1 MSKVERL
8 SAGALSWH
16 CDPKQFDFET
26 TNDLEDLAGII
37 GQPRAVEALQFGV
50 NIQQEGYN
58 IFALGPMGTGKR
70 SLVHKLFQEKAAGE
84 PVPADWC
91 YVNNFEQ
98 AHRPQ
103 ALQLPAGKGIVF
115 RQDIERSIDE
125 MRTALSGA
133 FDSEEYQA
141 RRQEIQEEFR
151 ERQEEA
157 FEEINRKADERGL
170 TVLRTQ
176 AGLIFAPVRK
186 GEVLSP
192 EEVQKMSEE
201 ERKELEAKAQEL
213 QEELQKSL
221 RQMPRWQREMR
232 ERLKE
237 LNREFAN
244 LGVGGLINELQ
255 EKYEGLSEVQAYL
268 KRVQQD
274 IIENVK
280 DFLPD
285 DESQPGS
292 PAEMIVQ
299 LAGARGEAKSSPLR
313 RYAVNVLVDRSGMTE
328 APVIYE
334 DNPTYQNLVGRVEH
348 LAQMGAL
355 TTDFMLI
362 KPGALHRANGGY
374 LMLEAR
380 KVLQQP
386 FAWDGLKRALQSNQ
400 IRIET
405 PAQMYSLISTVSLE
419 PEPIPLDIKVAL
431 VGEPLLYYLLS
442 AYDPEFNE
450 LFKVEADFAERMD
463 RTSDNQLLYA
473 RLISSMVRKNEL
485 HPFDS
490 EAVARIIEHSAR
502 TVNDSEKLSTQMR
515 DISNLLREA
524 DYWAG
529 QAGHEIVTRADV
541 QKAIDAQ
548 IYRSDRLRERI
559 QEEIQRGTILIDTKG
574 AKIGQINGLSVL
586 QLGNFAF
593 GRPTR
598 ITARIRLGEGKVVDI
613 EREVELGGPIHSKGV
628 LILTGF
634 LGSRYAQERP
644 LSLSASLVFEQSY
657 GGIEGDSASSAEL
670 YALLSAISEVPIRQS
685 LAVTGSVNQYGQVQA
700 IGGVNEK
707 IEGFFDLCRAKGLT
721 GDQGVLIPIS
731 NVKHLMLRHDVI
743 RAVEKEQFHI
753 YPVETIDQGIELLTG
768 MPTGEP
774 DEDGNYPED
783 TINGRVQQRLAQ
795 LTEKQLEFS
804 QSNEKGKE

>member
-8 SAGALSWH
+8 SAGALSWQ

-26 TNDLEDLAGII
+26 TSDLEDLDGII
-37 GQPRAVEALQFGV
+37 GQPRAVEALHFGV

-58 IFALGPMGTGKR
+58 IFALGPTGTGKR
-70 SLVHKLFQEKAAGE
+70 SLVRKLFQEKAADE

-98 AHRPQ
+98 AHKPQ

-115 RQDIERSIDE
+115 RQDMERSIDE

-157 FEEINRKADERGL
+157 FEEINRKAGERDL

-176 AGLIFAPVRK
+176 AGLIFAPVRN

-201 ERKELEAKAQEL
+201 ERKALEAKAQEL

-232 ERLKE
+232 DRLKE

-244 LGVGGLINELQ
+244 LGVGGLINELH

-274 IIENVK
+274 IIENVR

-285 DESQPGS
+285 DENQPGS
-292 PAEMIVQ
+292 SAEMIAQ

-313 RYAVNVLVDRSGMTE
+313 RYAVNVLVDRSDMTE

-355 TTDFMLI
+355 TTDFTLI

-431 VGEPLLYYLLS
+431 VGEPQLYYLLS

-463 RTSDNQLLYA
+463 RSSDNQLLYA
-473 RLISSMVRKNEL
+473 RLISSIIRKNEL

-502 TVNDSEKLSTQMR
+502 MVSDSEKLSTQIR

-529 QAGHEIVTRADV
+529 QAGREIVTRADV
-541 QKAIDAQ
+541 QKAIDAE

-559 QEEIQRGTILIDTKG
+559 QEEIERGTILIDTEG

-598 ITARIRLGEGKVVDI
+598 ITARIRLGAGKVMDI

-634 LGSRYAQERP
+634 LGSRYAQDRP

-685 LAVTGSVNQYGQVQA
+685 LAVTGSVNQHGQVQA

-743 RAVEKEQFHI
+743 LAVEKEQFHI

-768 MPTGEP
+768 MPAGEP
-774 DEDGNYPED
+774 DEEGNYPED
-783 TINGRVQQRLAQ
+783 TINGRVQQRLAR

-804 QSNEKGKE
+804 QSNKKEKE